1 MAKSP
6 PEPTPDSSG
15 EDSSDPS
22 PAEEAAPRPS
32 ARRSG
37 ARQRPAP
44 TAPAE
49 DSVDEPADE
58 PAESESPAAKAPA
71 KAAKKAG
78 KASPAKATK
87 AQPARTSAR
96 KSATKASGTSTSTS
110 AAGARFG
117 DGGRAG
123 TAPPKKS
130 AGKSRPTKASATA
143 PVKDS
148 GKNAGK
154 NPGPK
159 KRTRPPV
166 VKASAP
172 KPWGLIA
179 ATVAVVAV
187 AVLAIGYAVVQ
198 VQNNET
204 VTDPSEV
211 EGIQTA
217 EYAAGQDHVTTP
229 VTYTESPPLGGPHDG
244 IWADC
249 SGVVYEQQI
258 RSENAVHSLE
268 HGGIWITYDPTA
280 LSEDDIA
287 TLSGYVDG
295 VDYTMMSPYADLSSP
310 ISLQAWNNQIFV
322 DSVDDGR
329 IADFISSLKQNEENY
344 PEIGA
349 SCSNPAFLADPVLQ
363 GEESRAPG
371 GQPPLT
377 DAPSTPTT

>member
-1 MAKSP
+1 M
-6 PEPTPDSSG
+6 
-15 EDSSDPS
+15 
-22 PAEEAAPRPS
+22 
-32 ARRSG
+32 
-37 ARQRPAP
+37 
-44 TAPAE
+44 
-49 DSVDEPADE
+49 DEPADE

-110 AAGARFG
+110 TSTSAAGARFG

-123 TAPPKKS
+123 TAPPKKA

-154 NPGPK
+154 NSGPK

-204 VTDPSEV
+204 VTDPTEV
-211 EGIQTA
+211 ADIQTA

-229 VTYTESPPLGGPHDG
+229 VTYTESPPVGGPHDG
-244 IWADC
+244 YWADC
-249 SGVVYEQQI
+249 SGSVYPEQI
-258 RSENAVHSLE
+258 RSENAVHGLE
-268 HGGIWITYDPTA
+268 HGAVWITYDPAA

-287 TLSGYVDG
+287 TLSEYVDG
-295 VDYTMMSPYADLSSP
+295 TDYMMMSPYEGLSSP
-310 ISLQAWNNQIFV
+310 ISLQAWNNQLFV
-322 DSVDDGR
+322 DSIDDER
-329 IADFISSLKQNEENY
+329 IADFISSLRLNEENY
-344 PEIGA
+344 PEVGA
-349 SCSNPAFLADPVLQ
+349 SCSQPAFLADPVLQ
-363 GEESRAPG
+363 GEESRLPSDGTA
-371 GQPPLT
+371 QT
-377 DAPSTPTT
+377 DAPSVPTDGAVPTDGTVPTG